1 MGQRIIFIEINN
13 AYWWGWLVHVNLGG
27 ELNAG
32 SRSRIIDRSEVTS
45 RRDDAIGIEQIH
57 PVVCR
62 SGKDHQGHPPEAA
75 RRYNIE

>member
-57 PVVCR
+57 PSHDASNHAIMR
-62 SGKDHQGHPPEAA
+62 LDSH
-75 RRYNIE
+75 RYVLLGDS